1 MINRIR
7 REKLVEISNASAKIL
22 PDNPTGRGMSPDDI
36 RRRFWEP
43 IVSKGNSLA
52 EEIDRVAEEA
62 NVDIEAAV
70 TKAAEELSDE
80 KSARETSE
88 NGIREDISAVSKAL
102 DTHKAEV
109 SVEAVDKT
117 IPRRT
122 SFGTLE
128 AETKRISTIQYPEE
142 RQKEQ
147 LVNLGFFD
155 AEMDAH
161 KADVE
166 KTFNTLEAQIAG
178 KTRSYVV
185 DNASTLN
192 ELLSGV
198 WYFAGGQ
205 YYTDDFETGDNIY
218 VVDNAIPDFWFE
230 KTEDFSRVETITI
243 DGEEVELVVYAYG
256 DSGGGPAI
264 GILHILESDNVNLG
278 DLDRVLD
285 SIIAY
290 QEQLIGGDA

>member
-1 MINRIR
+1 MIKKII
-7 REKLVEISNASAKIL
+7 REKLVEIANASAKTL
-22 PDNPTGRGMSPDDI
+22 PNNPTGRGLTADEI
-36 RRRFWEP
+36 RKRLWEP
-43 IVSKGNSLA
+43 IVSKGTSLA
-52 EEIDRVAEEA
+52 EEIDRIVGEA
-62 NVDIEAAV
+62 NADIEAAIN
-70 TKAAEELSDE
+70 KAENELSTE
-80 KSARETSE
+80 KNARETSE
-88 NGIREDISAVSKAL
+88 EGIRDAISAVSGEL
-102 DTHKAEV
+102 EEHKAEV
-109 SVEAVDKT
+109 SVEADKNT

-122 SFGTLE
+122 AFKTLE

-142 RQKEQ
+142 RQKKQ

-185 DNASTLN
+185 DNASTLK
-192 ELLSGV
+192 ELLTGV

-230 KTEDFSRVETITI
+230 KTEDFSRAETITI

-256 DSGGGPAI
+256 DSGGGPEI